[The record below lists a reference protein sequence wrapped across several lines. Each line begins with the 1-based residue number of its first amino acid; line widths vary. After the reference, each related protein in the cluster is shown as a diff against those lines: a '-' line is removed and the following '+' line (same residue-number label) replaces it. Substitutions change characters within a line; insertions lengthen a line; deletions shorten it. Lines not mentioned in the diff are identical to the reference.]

1 MHKILTFK
9 EYLEGEMQYY
19 DEHPEE
25 EEGIEAHTNG
35 SSCLDVDYSTSS

>member
-9 EYLEGEMQYY
+9 EYLEGELKYY

-25 EEGIEAHTNG
+25 EEIEAHTNG

>member
-1 MHKILTFK
+1 MHKRTFE
-9 EYLEGEMQYY
+9 EYLAKELKYC